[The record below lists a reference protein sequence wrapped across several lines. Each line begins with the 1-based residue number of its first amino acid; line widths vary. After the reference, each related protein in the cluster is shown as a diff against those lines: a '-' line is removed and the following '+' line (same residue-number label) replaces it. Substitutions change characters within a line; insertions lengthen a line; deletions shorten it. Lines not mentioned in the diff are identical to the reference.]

1 MASRFP
7 LPVFR
12 LPFWAVAS
20 CVVLVAYGGIQARA
34 ANVAQA
40 DKAEQIE
47 QEGVPLSLL
56 SVNAP
61 DSYTIKRGDT
71 LWAISGMF
79 LKSPWRWPE
88 LWGMNKSQIQNPH
101 WIYPGQVLFLD
112 KTGGRA
118 RLRVGNMVSG

>member
-20 CVVLVAYGGIQARA
+20 CVVLVAHGGIQARA

-79 LKSPWRWPE
+79 LKSP
-88 LWGMNKSQIQNPH
+88 
-101 WIYPGQVLFLD
+101 
-112 KTGGRA
+112 
-118 RLRVGNMVSG
+118 

>member
-47 QEGVPLSLL
+47 QEGVTKSLL
-56 SVNAP
+56 
-61 DSYTIKRGDT
+61 
-71 LWAISGMF
+71 
-79 LKSPWRWPE
+79 
-88 LWGMNKSQIQNPH
+88 
-101 WIYPGQVLFLD
+101 
-112 KTGGRA
+112 
-118 RLRVGNMVSG
+118 